1 MLFMSKI
8 LQKRS
13 SGYLVNGASL
23 CELCPEEKAANRP
36 QWHTEDPG
44 TFIVF
49 DPRAFKAD
57 YGFFEAARDIAGQKG
72 RDRQWKFWDDAVAFT
87 YPLCDFPHPPRVANL
102 RSCHPVFMD
111 ILNKMK
117 PKLVVVVGKDTA
129 KSLLGHG
136 VSPPDIRTL
145 AGQFILPDDF
155 AVDGY
160 LTPFMVIRS
169 PSFMAEFGDDVAA
182 EELFEDHL
190 KRTEELWKTLPMKVR
205 HRPR

>member
-8 LQKRS
+8 RQKKRNDF
-13 SGYLVNGASL
+13 LTDGAGL
-23 CELCPEEKAANRP
+23 CELCQEEKAAQGP
-36 QWHTEDPG
+36 VWHTENPE
-44 TFIVF
+44 TFMVF
-49 DPRAFKAD
+49 DPQSFNAD
-57 YGFFEAARDIAGQKG
+57 YQFFKNIQEVKR
-72 RDRQWKFWDDAVAFT
+72 WKFWEDAVAFT
-87 YPLCDFPHPPRVANL
+87 FPMCDFPHPPRVANL

-111 ILNKMK
+111 ILNKRK
-117 PKLVVVVGKDTA
+117 PKLVVVVGKDAA

-169 PSFMAEFGDDVAA
+169 PSFILEFGDDAAAA
-182 EELFEDHL
+182 ELFVDHL
-190 KRTEELWKTLPMKVR
+190 TRTEELWKTLPMKVQLKER
-205 HRPR
+205 